1 MDEFFKKL
9 LGKKGKFGAR
19 SRWDNRK
26 SPAENPKYYGNTI
39 KATAGIGRSNSVLG
53 ESAEKKGDGPVFQE
67 NNHANSHLHKKVW
80 CEFVGKWGQ
89 R

>member
-26 SPAENPKYYGNTI
+26 SPAESPKYYGNTI
-39 KATAGIGRSNSVLG
+39 KATADIGRSNSVLG

-80 CEFVGKWGQ
+80 C
-89 R
+89 